1 MKFSSYTSAFNL
13 VKMGFDWQN
22 SILNYSQFMDEV
34 VIAINTSEDD
44 TFETVSKFLE
54 EKGISNVILRQCS
67 FDYSDLA
74 FDGKIKNFA
83 LQHTSGD
90 IKISCDIDE
99 RFPLYQKDLWR
110 RVGNHLLSQIEIS
123 AFLIPSINLC
133 GDIYHYKDIGY
144 KWYMHK
150 DGLYRGI
157 VNFAKKQDG
166 KIDTDRSDT
175 CELID
180 ANGNLVQALKFDNSI
195 EGLREGETPYVF
207 HYWAVD
213 KDQRI
218 KQNEFWQPVW
228 SNRAGKKIDNK
239 TDFSKVQVF
248 KHYLSI

>member
-54 EKGISNVILRQCS
+54 EKGISNVILCQCS

-213 KDQRI
+213 KDRRI

-228 SNRAGKKIDNK
+228 SNRAGKEINNKI
-239 TDFSKVQVF
+239 DFSKTQVL
-248 KHYLSI
+248 KHHLHI

>member
-13 VKMGFDWQN
+13 IKMGFDWQN

-34 VIAINTSEDD
+34 VIAINTSEDN
-44 TFETVSKFLE
+44 TFEIVSKFLE
-54 EKGISNVILRQCS
+54 EKDISNVILCQCA

-99 RFPLYQKDLWR
+99 RFPLTQKDLWR
-110 RVGNHLLSQIEIS
+110 TVGEYLLSQNEIS

-166 KIDTDRSDT
+166 KIDTNRSDT

-180 ANGNLVQALKFDNSI
+180 ANGNLVQTLKFNNSI
-195 EGLREGETPYVF
+195 EGLREGQTPYVF

-213 KDQRI
+213 KDQRT

-228 SNRAGKKIDNK
+228 SNRAGREIDNK
-239 TDFSKVQVF
+239 TDFSKMQIV
-248 KHYLSI
+248 KHHLHI

>member
-13 VKMGFDWQN
+13 IKMGFDWQN

-34 VIAINTSEDD
+34 VLAINTSEDG
-44 TFETVSKFLE
+44 TFESVSKFLE
-54 EKGISNVILRQCS
+54 EKGISNVILCQCA

-110 RVGNHLLSQIEIS
+110 RAGNHLLSQREIS

-150 DGLYRGI
+150 DELYRGI

-180 ANGNLVQALKFDNSI
+180 ANGNLVQTLKFDNSI
-195 EGLREGETPYVF
+195 EGLREGQIPYVF

-228 SNRAGKKIDNK
+228 SNRAGKEVNNKI
-239 TDFSKVQVF
+239 DFSKMQVL
-248 KHYLSI
+248 KHHLYI

>member
-54 EKGISNVILRQCS
+54 EKGISNVILCQCS

-90 IKISCDIDE
+90 IKICCDIDE

-228 SNRAGKKIDNK
+228 SNRAGKEVNNKI
-239 TDFSKVQVF
+239 DFSKMQVL
-248 KHYLSI
+248 KHHLHI

>member
-13 VKMGFDWQN
+13 IKMGFDWQK

-34 VIAINTSEDD
+34 IIAINKSEDE
-44 TFETVSKFLE
+44 TFETVSKFVE
-54 EKGISNVILRQCS
+54 EKGISNVILCQCA

-99 RFPLYQKDLWR
+99 RFPLYQKNLWR
-110 RVGNHLLSQIEIS
+110 RTANYLLSQSEAS
-123 AFLIPSINLC
+123 AYLIPSINLC

-166 KIDTDRSDT
+166 KIDTDKSDT

-180 ANGNLVQALKFDNSI
+180 ISGNLVKTLLFNNSI
-195 EGLREGETPYVF
+195 EDLREGQTPYVF

-218 KQNEFWQPVW
+218 KQNDFWQPVW
-228 SNRAGKKIDNK
+228 SNRAGKEIDNK
-239 TDFSKVQVF
+239 INFSKIEIK
-248 KHYLSI
+248 KHRLHI

>member
-54 EKGISNVILRQCS
+54 EKGISNVILCQCS

-110 RVGNHLLSQIEIS
+110 RVGNHLLSQREIS

-213 KDQRI
+213 KDRRI

-228 SNRAGKKIDNK
+228 SNRAGKEINNKI
-239 TDFSKVQVF
+239 DFSKTQVL
-248 KHYLSI
+248 KHHLHI

>member
-1 MKFSSYTSAFNL
+1 
-13 VKMGFDWQN
+13 
-22 SILNYSQFMDEV
+22 MDEV
-34 VIAINTSEDD
+34 VVAINTSEDG
-44 TFETVSKFLE
+44 TFEIVSKFLE
-54 EKGISNVILRQCS
+54 EKGISNVILCQCA

-110 RVGNHLLSQIEIS
+110 TVGEYLLSQNEVS

-157 VNFAKKQDG
+157 VNFAKRQDG

-180 ANGNLVQALKFDNSI
+180 ANGNLVQTLKFDNSI
-195 EGLREGETPYVF
+195 EGLREGQTPYVF

-228 SNRAGKKIDNK
+228 SNRAGKEIDNK
-239 TDFSKVQVF
+239 TDFSKVQVV

>member
-13 VKMGFDWQN
+13 IKMGFDWQT
-22 SILNYSQFMDEV
+22 SILNYSQFMNEV
-34 VIAINTSEDD
+34 VIAINTSEDN
-44 TFETVSKFLE
+44 TFEIVNKFLE
-54 EKGISNVILRQCS
+54 EKGISNVILCQCA

-99 RFPLYQKDLWR
+99 RFPLYQKNMWR
-110 RVGNHLLSQIEIS
+110 NAGDHLLSQDKAS

-150 DGLYRGI
+150 DRLYRGI

-166 KIDTDRSDT
+166 KIDTDKSDT

-180 ANGNLVQALKFDNSI
+180 ANGNLVQTLMFNNSI
-195 EGLREGETPYVF
+195 EKLREGETPYVF
-207 HYWAVD
+207 HYWAVNEE
-213 KDQRI
+213 QRI
-218 KQNEFWQPVW
+218 KQNEFWQPIW
-228 SNRAGKKIDNK
+228 SNRAGKNINTK
-239 TDFSKVQVF
+239 TDFSKIE
-248 KHYLSI
+248 KKEHKLKI

>member
-22 SILNYSQFMDEV
+22 SILNYSRFMDEV

-54 EKGISNVILRQCS
+54 EKGISNVILCQCS

-110 RVGNHLLSQIEIS
+110 RVGNHLLSQREIS

-150 DGLYRGI
+150 DELYRGI

-213 KDQRI
+213 KDRRI

-228 SNRAGKKIDNK
+228 SNRAGKEINNKI
-239 TDFSKVQVF
+239 DFSKTQVL
-248 KHYLSI
+248 KHHLHI